1 MAFAE
6 DLLEQAYHLAR
17 RERTKPRQAS
27 LRRAISTPYY
37 ALFHLLIR
45 EATGNWKRDVQRAR
59 LARTFEHGR
68 MRKAS
73 EGLIHAKFHDQ
84 NGQTVADLKTL
95 AQTFVRLQDFRHI
108 ADYDGS
114 RKWSRTEAIGMVNQ
128 AETAFK
134 IWRAIQNEAIAQ
146 DYLLS
151 LLTGRS

>member
-27 LRRAISTPYY
+27 LRRAISTAYY

-45 EATGNWKRDVQRAR
+45 EAASHWRIDVQRAR
-59 LARTFEHGR
+59 LARSFEHGK

-73 EGLIHAKFHDQ
+73 EGLTHAKFHGQD
-84 NGQTVADLKTL
+84 GQTAADLKAL
-95 AQTFVRLQDFRHI
+95 ARAFLDLQEARHI

-114 RKWSRTEAIGMVNQ
+114 RKWTRTEALDHVKQ
-128 AETAFK
+128 VETAFR
-134 IWRAIQNEAIAQ
+134 IWGEIRNETIAQ